1 MEDWI
6 SVGDTD
12 TEYQNSINETN
23 SDQDI
28 LNMVNGN
35 YNNEIEALDTTII
48 NNENQIRDDIN
59 KKMFFDQ
66 TTDFRLDMYTHFK
79 IVLFHIKEIVL
90 DFKKKFCL

>member
-12 TEYQNSINETN
+12 TEYQNSVNGTN

-28 LNMVNGN
+28 LNMMNGN
-35 YNNEIEALDTTII
+35 YNNEIEELDSTIV
-48 NNENQIRDDIN
+48 NNENQIKNDVN
-59 KKMFFDQ
+59 KKVFLDQ
-66 TTDFRLDMYTHFK
+66 TTDFRFDVYTHLK
-79 IVLFHIKEIVL
+79 IVLFYLKELVL